1 MLILSAFIA
10 ASIASPLACS
20 ADQIYAKTYQATGG
34 VGWTRI
40 AETFANGI
48 VSTSGLVGKYSA
60 ATDLVEGRA
69 RVFETLGRQSLTSVY
84 DGHDEWRQDYSGGVH
99 ALDSP
104 NARAAAITAAY
115 LRRRDFSRNA
125 GGEVTRSCVGFR
137 QENGRTFYVLR
148 VAPAHG
154 LPVVQWIDASS
165 YLIDRTIAT
174 TPTSTVVTR
183 ESDYRQLGPV
193 VLPFDIRQTQIG
205 DEADATD
212 FRVTSYRLST
222 SIDDAQYHRPP
233 NPVDT
238 EIEGNS
244 PTSVPITIEGGDVIV
259 YARING
265 KGPLP
270 FILDTGG
277 HAILTPVAARD
288 LGLQTAG
295 AGSSGGGGAGRI
307 GVSYTFVRRLG
318 IGGVDIP
325 NQPFLVIPY
334 DNDFSD
340 RGSKQPLAGI
350 LGLEIFERLA
360 VRIDYARA
368 TLTLYPPAMFRFG
381 GAGVRVPIVFQ
392 DDMPLAT
399 AAADGSPGLF
409 GIDTGNGGSPIMFG
423 PFLQNHGFLARY
435 ALGVRAT
442 GSGTGG
448 AVYSSTQVLAH
459 LRFARRTFRDIL
471 TYFVIAQ
478 HGGSFSSTTE
488 AGNLGY
494 QILANFAPTFDY
506 RQSMIY
512 LSPARGR
519 PMPARGRAGLA
530 LSKPTHSVFSVVGVL
545 PNSPAS
551 RAGIEVGD
559 TIAAINGRA
568 ASTLGDTDVYAIMRQ
583 AVGTIVTL
591 NVSHG
596 SSRRIVRLALRMI
609 PVTGPRRTS

>member
-1 MLILSAFIA
+1 MLILSALLA
-10 ASIASPLACS
+10 ASIVNPLACS

-34 VGWTRI
+34 AGWAHI
-40 AETFANGI
+40 AETIANGT
-48 VSTSGLVGKYSA
+48 VSTSGLVGQYSA
-60 ATDLVEGRA
+60 ASDLIGGRS
-69 RVFETLGRQSLTSVY
+69 RVSETLGPQSLKSVY

-115 LRRRDFSRNA
+115 LRRSDFTRGAA
-125 GGEVTRSCVGFR
+125 GAVTRSCIGVR
-137 QENGRTFYVLR
+137 RENGRTFFVLR
-148 VAPAHG
+148 AAPAHG
-154 LPVVQWIDASS
+154 LPVVQWIDASTD
-165 YLIDRTIAT
+165 LIDRTIAT

-183 ESDYRQLGPV
+183 ETDYRQVGPV
-193 VLPFDIRQTQIG
+193 VLPFDILQTQIG

-212 FRVTSYRLST
+212 FRVASYNLDSGV
-222 SIDDAQYHRPP
+222 DGAYYHRPP
-233 NPVDT
+233 DPTDT
-238 EIEGNS
+238 EIAGNG
-244 PTSVPITIEGGDVIV
+244 PTTVPITVEGGDVIV
-259 YARING
+259 YAKIDG

-277 HAILTPVAARD
+277 HAILTPETARD
-288 LGLQTAG
+288 LGLRTAG

-307 GVSYTFVRRLG
+307 GVSYTFVRRLS
-318 IGGVDIP
+318 IGRVQIP

-368 TLTLYPPAMFRFG
+368 TMTLYPPATFRFA

-399 AAADGSPGLF
+399 ASADSSPGLF

-423 PFLQNHGFLARY
+423 PFLQAHGFLARY
-435 ALGVRAT
+435 ALGARAT

-459 LRFARRTFRDIL
+459 LQFARRNFHDIL
-471 TYFVIAQ
+471 TYFVIGQ

-506 RQSMIY
+506 RRSVMY
-512 LSPARGR
+512 VSPTGGR

-530 LSKPTHSVFSVVGVL
+530 LSKLTHAVFSVVGVL

-559 TIAAINGRA
+559 TISAIDGRRS
-568 ASTLGDTDVYAIMRQ
+568 STLGDADVYAIVRQ
-583 AVGTIVTL
+583 AVGTVLTL
-591 NVSHG
+591 NVSRG
-596 SSRRIVRLALRMI
+596 SSTRIVHLMLRVI
-609 PVTGPRRTS
+609 PVVKA